1 MPSAPN
7 MVTAAFHDHYPQ
19 WELRSLNCDDR
30 EQSERRTPAAVAAAS
45 LSSDPQEKAQRG
57 EPGWSETDR
66 KRGDAAKWS

>member
-7 MVTAAFHDHYPQ
+7 MVMAAFRDGYLQ
-19 WELRSLNCDDR
+19 WRLRSLNCDDR
-30 EQSERRTPAAVAAAS
+30 EQSERRTPAAAAAS